1 VTDLQ
6 LVDLGAITAFLLVGA
21 YMGRLTHDVI
31 IKALEA
37 TQRIKRITI
46 TILWRNEP

>member
-1 VTDLQ
+1 MSDLP
-6 LVDLGAITAFLLVGA
+6 LLDLSAVAAFLLIGA

-37 TQRIKRITI
+37 TQRIKRITV